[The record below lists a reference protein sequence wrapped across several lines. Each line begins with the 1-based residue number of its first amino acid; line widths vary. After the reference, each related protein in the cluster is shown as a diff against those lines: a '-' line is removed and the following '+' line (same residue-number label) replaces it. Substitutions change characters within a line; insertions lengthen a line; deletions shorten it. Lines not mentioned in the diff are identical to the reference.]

1 MPMGMTKRPKKPLP
15 LPKNANG
22 FVNYEVDE
30 IVAKMEPNSHR
41 HFILTLD
48 K

>member
-1 MPMGMTKRPKKPLP
+1 MGMMKMLKKPLL
-15 LPKNANG
+15 LPKNGNA

-30 IVAKMEPNSHR
+30 IVVKMEPNSHR